1 MPPEMSSTPSG
12 PMTILF
18 SDIESS
24 TSLWD
29 DHPEAMRVAHTL
41 HNQTLT
47 SVFDSNGGR
56 VLKDKGDG
64 FIVVFNNP
72 IQALQAAAA
81 AQRRLSEG
89 PWPEP
94 IGTLRVRMG
103 INTGIV
109 EPRDGDYYG
118 PQVNR
123 TARLEDLAHGGQ
135 VLVSDATRALVSGEL
150 GEDLGL
156 RDLGLQTLRGF
167 ADPERVFQLVGDG
180 LQDEFPPL
188 RGQKRGS
195 GLPAFENAFV
205 GRDSQIEEITDLIHG
220 GARLITLLGP
230 GGIGKTRLAVE
241 AARELE
247 QVMSGGAHFADLAP
261 LPSADRVGVTVAES
275 VGVHAE
281 GSADVLSLVADTVT
295 NPTLVVVDNFEHVI
309 EASPAIATLLSNT
322 PQLAVI
328 ATSRQP
334 LMLRQERVY
343 RLSPLDV
350 ASNGQPSPAVQ
361 LFYDRAAA
369 QGAHLSEADR
379 QAVESIC
386 AKLDGLPLAIEL
398 VAPRARLVSV
408 EELEEMLSKSLD
420 ALGSGAADLPERHR
434 TIRQAIDWSLE
445 ALTDDQRTLFMRIS
459 CLPAGGTLEMIEHV
473 CGEGLSGPLFDN
485 LATLVD
491 NSLVNSVTGV
501 PGGTRFKQLA
511 LLREYGLELLR
522 ESGEYEATMD
532 RLIDYYV
539 DRSDTLRR
547 RLQVDSTADNEVSA
561 DHANLL
567 AAMDWSLESGS
578 PERMGAVLLAMW
590 IYWFRGD
597 RVADATDW
605 VEKAHARTQ
614 DPNITWLSGFFA
626 FQTGHFARLAERMPI
641 AYEGFRE
648 LGDEHG
654 QALALTFQA
663 AGERDPEKAH
673 QMVDKALEVFDES
686 EPVGRFVAIIFK
698 SVVDFMVGDI
708 ETSLHRREEAMK
720 LSAGLEMP
728 ELVAWMH
735 WNLAWSYYGTGRY
748 GEAANRFQQ
757 AFEYM
762 AAENYQEGVA
772 SSAVG
777 AGLCEINA
785 GRYERGLRLFGAAE
799 KTFERIGTVIWPEAE
814 VHLEAARERLKQE
827 AGESF
832 FDEHYSAGRELSF
845 VETIDL
851 TAEALSELT
860 STSVSASGDQM

>member
-1 MPPEMSSTPSG
+1 MTDAPSG
-12 PMTILF
+12 PVTILF

-29 DHPEAMRVAHTL
+29 RDPDAMAEAHSR
-41 HNQTLT
+41 HNEILT
-47 SVFDSNGGR
+47 SIFDAHGGQ

-64 FIVVFNNP
+64 FIVIFGNP
-72 IQALQAAAA
+72 VRALEAAAA
-81 AQRRLSEG
+81 AQRDLNDE
-89 PWPEP
+89 PWPEQLGP
-94 IGTLRVRMG
+94 LRVRMG

-109 EPRDGDYYG
+109 EPRGGDYYG

-135 VLVSDATRALVSGEL
+135 VLVSDATRALVSGQLRDGLEL
-150 GEDLGL
+150 ADLGP
-156 RDLGLQTLRGF
+156 QALRGF
-167 ADPERVFQLVGDG
+167 GEPERVFQLVGEG
-180 LQDEFPPL
+180 LREDFPAL
-188 RGQKRGS
+188 RGVARGS
-195 GLPAFENAFV
+195 GLPSFANSFV
-205 GRDSQIEEITDLIHG
+205 GRDSQLGDIVELIKG
-220 GARLITLLGP
+220 GARLVTLLGP

-247 QVMSGGAHFADLAP
+247 AEMPGGAHFADLAP
-261 LPSADRVGVTVAES
+261 LPTADRVGVTVAES
-275 VGVHAE
+275 VGVHSE
-281 GSADVLSLVADTVT
+281 GNADVLSLVTDLITS
-295 NPTLVVVDNFEHVI
+295 PTLVVIDNFEHVI
-309 EASPAIATLLSNT
+309 EASTSIGALLSNT
-322 PQLAVI
+322 PEISVI

-334 LMLRQERVY
+334 LSIRDERVY

-350 ASNGQPSPAVQ
+350 ASNGRPSPAVE
-361 LFYDRAAA
+361 LFYERAAA
-369 QGAHLSEADR
+369 QGAHLSDEDR
-379 QAVESIC
+379 PTVESIC

-398 VAPRARLVSV
+398 VAPRARLLSV
-408 EELEEMLSKSLD
+408 DELEVMLSKSLD
-420 ALGSGAADLPERHR
+420 TLGSGAADLPERHR
-434 TIRQAIDWSLE
+434 TIRHAIDWSLE
-445 ALTDDQRTLFMRIS
+445 ALTGDQRQLFMRIS
-459 CLPAGGTLEMIEHV
+459 CLPAGGTMEMIEFV
-473 CGEGLSGPLFDN
+473 CGQGLSGTVFDH

-491 NSLVNSVTGV
+491 NSLVNSVTGL

-522 ESGEYEATMD
+522 DSGDYETTMD

-547 RLQVDSTADNEVSA
+547 RLQVDSKADSEVMA

-578 PERMGAVLLAMW
+578 AERMGAVLSAMW

-605 VEKAHARTQ
+605 VEKAHAQTQ
-614 DPNITWLSGFFA
+614 DPHITWLSGFFA
-626 FQTGHFARLAERMPI
+626 FQTGDFARLAERMPV

-663 AGERDPEKAH
+663 AGERDPDKAH
-673 QMVDKALEVFDES
+673 EMVDEALEVFDES

-698 SVVDFMVGDI
+698 SVVDFMVGDM
-708 ETSLHRREEAMK
+708 ETSLRRREEAMK
-720 LSAGLEMP
+720 LSDGLEMP

-748 GEAANRFQQ
+748 GEAAARFQQ

-777 AGLCEINA
+777 AGLCDLQA
-785 GRYERGLRLFGAAE
+785 GRYERGLRLFGAADA
-799 KTFERIGTVIWPEAE
+799 TFDRIGTVIWPEAA
-814 VHLEAARERLKQE
+814 VHLEAASERVKQE
-827 AGESF
+827 AGEPF
-832 FDEHYSAGRELSF
+832 FDEHYSAGRKLSF

-851 TAEALSELT
+851 TAEALNELT
-860 STSVSASGDQM
+860 SS